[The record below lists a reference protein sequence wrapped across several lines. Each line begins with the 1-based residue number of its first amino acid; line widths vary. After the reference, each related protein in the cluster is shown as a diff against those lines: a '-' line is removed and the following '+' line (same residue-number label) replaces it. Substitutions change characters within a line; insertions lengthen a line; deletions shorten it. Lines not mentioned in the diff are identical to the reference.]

1 MEYAD
6 AIKLVSTRWLCLEM
20 CVNRELKKFKGLK
33 SYFLSENF
41 PGGNR
46 FKHLKNNYSDN
57 MTEIYLLFYQA
68 VLPCF
73 TNLNKIF
80 QREEPPVY
88 ITPSGAETLHVLTG
102 FTFY

>member
-6 AIKLVSTRWLCLEM
+6 VIKLVSTRWFCLEM
-20 CVNRELKKFKGLK
+20 FVNREPKRFKGLK

-41 PGGNR
+41 PGENR
-46 FKHLKNNYSDN
+46 FKRLKSDYSDN

-73 TNLNKIF
+73 TNFNKLL
-80 QREEPPVY
+80 QCEEPLVY
-88 ITPSGAETLHVLTG
+88 KLHKAQQRFICKLA
-102 FTFY
+102 